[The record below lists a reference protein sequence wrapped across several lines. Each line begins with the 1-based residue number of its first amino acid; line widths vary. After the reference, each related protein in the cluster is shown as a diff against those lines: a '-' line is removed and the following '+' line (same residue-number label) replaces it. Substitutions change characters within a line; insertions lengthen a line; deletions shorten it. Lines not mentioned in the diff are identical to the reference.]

1 MSTSQIVVAN
11 APISYG
17 AFELTVGINPD
28 VPDAETLL
36 DQVADAG
43 YAGIDLGPVGY
54 LGDEQTLGRRLGS
67 RNLGLAG
74 GYIELPYSD
83 HAALDA
89 MMAELDLL
97 LDAFDAVPDSSPKP
111 LPTLADAGSE
121 VRRSQPGRAAGDR
134 GFGLDDAAW
143 GRFGE
148 GLTRVVEH
156 CRSRGYEPTLHSE
169 TGTFVEAEWEIDR
182 ALELTDIG
190 LCLDTGHL
198 LVGGGDPLRVIANW
212 GRRINHVHLKD
223 IRLDVLRG
231 IMDDGEPADA
241 IWRRRAFCT
250 LGEGDL
256 PVDDVLDALRA
267 TGYSGWLVVEQDLMP
282 EPSDAPGEIVANQ
295 VSNRRFLQERGL

>member
-1 MSTSQIVVAN
+1 MSMSQIVVAN

-36 DQVADAG
+36 DQVAQAG

-54 LGDEQTLGRRLGS
+54 LGDAQTLADRLGS
-67 RNLGLAG
+67 RGLGLAG
-74 GYIELPYSD
+74 GYIEMPYSD

-89 MMAELDLL
+89 MMPELDLL
-97 LDAFDAVPDSSPKP
+97 LDAFDLVPDSSPKP
-111 LPTLADAGSE
+111 LPTLADAGTE
-121 VRRSQPGRAAGDR
+121 VRRQHPGRAATDR
-134 GFGLDDAAW
+134 SFGLDDAAW
-143 GRFGE
+143 ERFGQ
-148 GLTRVVEH
+148 GLTRAVEH
-156 CRSRGYEPTLHSE
+156 CRERGYEPTLHPE
-169 TGTFVEAEWEIDR
+169 TGTFVEAEWEVDR

-198 LVGGGDPLRVIANW
+198 LVGGGDAQRVIANW
-212 GRRINHVHLKD
+212 GDRINHVHLKD
-223 IRLDVLRG
+223 IRLEVLRG
-231 IMDDGEPADA
+231 IIDDGAPADA

-256 PVDDVLDALRA
+256 AVDDVLNALRE

-282 EPSDAPGEIVANQ
+282 EPTDAPGEVVGNQ
-295 VSNRRFLQERGL
+295 VANRRFLKGRGM